1 MMQSGKWILTSL
13 VMTFFGIPILAQF
26 LAAVVAMLG
35 AGLAAILEVCNLLFT
50 PTIYLLLNVFMLTLG
65 AIIIFFSGRVWA
77 GDSAPE
83 KREIAAWRQC
93 FFLLLALLT
102 LVGWIIALHLADY
115 QFRQMGSGWLANL
128 MLSWQGVLLLSL
140 ISGDYW
146 WIVIIPVGA
155 HISFSLGYGWP
166 TRHPLT
172 GTSGLRCRNLLLFL
186 LLLLGFVAGYQAYL
200 YKQLN
205 PGVGVRENID
215 TWAWRPDKLNN
226 QLTPL
231 RGKPQIQFTQ
241 NWPRLDGAT
250 AAYPIYA
257 SAFYALSV
265 IPEDF
270 HVWDYLDNSRTQE
283 AYNKIVNG
291 DADIIFVAQ
300 PSDGQKKRAEK
311 SGVTLLYTPFAR
323 EAFVFIVNADNPV
336 NSLTEQQVRDIF
348 SGAITNWRAVGGDD
362 QEIQTWQR
370 PEDSGSQTVM
380 LSQVMKNVRMISPQ
394 ETEVASVME
403 GMINV
408 VAEYRNTKNAIG
420 YTFRY
425 YATQM
430 NADKNIKLLAIN
442 GIAPTAENIR
452 NDKYPYIV
460 DALMVTRENTTSET
474 QKLVEWFLTP
484 QGQSLVED
492 VGYVPMDKTLH

>member
-1 MMQSGKWILTSL
+1 MKNRKWILTSL
-13 VMTFFGIPILAQF
+13 VMAFFGIPILTQF
-26 LAAVVAMLG
+26 LAAVTSMLG
-35 AGLAAILEVCNLLFT
+35 SVLVEILQVCNLLFT
-50 PTIYLLLNVFMLTLG
+50 PTIYLFLNVFMLALG
-65 AIIIFFSGRVWA
+65 AMMLFFTGRVWA
-77 GDSAPE
+77 GDSAAE
-83 KREIAAWRQC
+83 KRTIAVWRQIL
-93 FFLLLALLT
+93 FLLPALLT
-102 LVGWIIALHLADY
+102 LVGWIITLHLADY
-115 QFRQMGSGWLANL
+115 QFRPMASGWLPCL
-128 MLSWQGVLLLSL
+128 MLPWQGILLLSL
-140 ISGDYW
+140 ISGEYW

-155 HISFSLGYGWP
+155 YISFSLGDAWP
-166 TRHPLT
+166 TRYPLT
-172 GTSGLRCRNLLLFL
+172 GTPELRCRNVLLFIILLLAI
-186 LLLLGFVAGYQAYL
+186 VAGYQAYL

-231 RGKPQIQFTQ
+231 HGKPQIQFTK

-265 IPEDF
+265 IPKDF
-270 HVWDYLDNSRTQE
+270 PTWEYLENSRTPD
-283 AYNKIVNG
+283 AYNRIVKGNV
-291 DADIIFVAQ
+291 DIIFVAQ
-300 PSDGQKKRAEK
+300 PSGGQKKRAEE

-348 SGAITNWRAVGGDD
+348 SGAITNWRTVGGND

-380 LSQVMKNVRMISPQ
+380 QSQVMKNVRMISPQ
-394 ETEVASVME
+394 ETEVADMMG
-403 GMINV
+403 GMIKV
-408 VAEYRNTKNAIG
+408 VAEYRNTNNAIG

-452 NDKYPYIV
+452 NGKYPYIV
-460 DALMVTRENTTSET
+460 DAFMVTRENTTSET

-492 VGYVPMDKTLH
+492 VGYVPMYKTLP